1 MTRKA
6 AFVLLCVLTI
16 LSACKT
22 VPVSQRERRVQILL
36 DRLNERDVEHA
47 MEVSRIPFVF
57 DQEIIVLESDVE
69 TLWSNLEQAGFSF
82 ANHRVREI
90 RPVHAGSYREF
101 GDTMDM
107 EVYFSKYLSEDGTIV
122 HIDTD
127 YGGFLVLVGDR
138 RRGLPQLFGMK
149 GPL

>member
-6 AFVLLCVLTI
+6 AFVLLCALTI

-69 TLWSNLEQAGFSF
+69 TLWSNLQQAGFSF

-90 RPVHAGSYREF
+90 RPVHPGSYREF

-122 HIDTD
+122 RIDTD